1 MKLKLEDPT
10 IFSKSIDLISELVLE
25 VRIKINEFG
34 LSIVAIDP
42 ANVAMVNLKVPK
54 SAFSQF
60 EGGEEILGVNLEN
73 LKKILRR
80 CGKTGALVLERNE
93 NNLEIK
99 IEDKIR
105 RIFTLNLIEIEGE
118 DKEFPSH
125 LEFSSKVE
133 IDSQDLI
140 DSLEDCAIVS
150 DACSIKVEDDK
161 FIIEAKEL
169 NSARSEFS
177 SDEVLIEAENSVSR
191 YSLEYLQKFTKAGKQ
206 FKKTFLN
213 FANDHPLRMDF
224 KSDHL
229 SISFLLAPRIET
241 ED

>member
-25 VRIKINEFG
+25 VKLRINEFG
-34 LSIVAIDP
+34 LSIIAIDP
-42 ANVAMVNLKVPK
+42 ANVAMVSLKVPK
-54 SAFSQF
+54 SAFSEF
-60 EGGEEILGVNLEN
+60 EVGEEILGVNLEN

-105 RIFTLNLIEIEGE
+105 RIFTLNLIEVEGE
-118 DKEFPSH
+118 DKEFPTH

-140 DSLEDCAIVS
+140 DSLEDCSIVG
-150 DACSIKVEDDK
+150 DACSFKVEDNK

-169 NSARSEFS
+169 NSARTEFS
-177 SDEVLIEAENSVSR
+177 SDEVVIEAETCHSR

-206 FKKTFLN
+206 FKKTYLN
-213 FANDHPLRMDF
+213 FANDHPMRMDF
-224 KSDHL
+224 KSEHL
-229 SISFLLAPRIET
+229 SLSFLLAPRIET

>member
-25 VRIKINEFG
+25 VKLRINEFG
-34 LSIVAIDP
+34 LSIIAIDP
-42 ANVAMVNLKVPK
+42 ANVAMVSLKVPK
-54 SAFSQF
+54 SAFSEF
-60 EGGEEILGVNLEN
+60 EVGEEILGVNLEN

-105 RIFTLNLIEIEGE
+105 RIFTLNLIEVEGE
-118 DKEFPSH
+118 DKEFPTH

-140 DSLEDCAIVS
+140 DSLEES
-150 DACSIKVEDDK
+150 MLKVEY
-161 FIIEAKEL
+161 IINLINSTYPNRKEL
-169 NSARSEFS
+169 NQFNRTMIS
-177 SDEVLIEAENSVSR
+177 IEK
-191 YSLEYLQKFTKAGKQ
+191 LF
-206 FKKTFLN
+206 F
-213 FANDHPLRMDF
+213 
-224 KSDHL
+224 
-229 SISFLLAPRIET
+229 
-241 ED
+241 